1 MAHTRPVVDAPLRE
15 GRRFP
20 APFWIEEDEPAPLP
34 GVPPEREATRRLSA
48 PQNIR
53 QC

>member
-1 MAHTRPVVDAPLRE
+1 MAHVTPVIDASLRE

-34 GVPPEREATRRLSA
+34 GVPPEREAKRILSA
-48 PQNIR
+48 P
-53 QC
+53 